1 MSQPQ
6 PREILNALRQ
16 LAILVRLGYPLA
28 EGLRQMAPDASP
40 WLARLGEDMERGD
53 SLEQAMGRQPRL
65 FSPYFRTLIE
75 AAADHPQ
82 PDKVLEDLSHWLER
96 SEQVERKVNT
106 VLTYPAVVL
115 LMLFACLVIGLGL
128 VAPLTFDLMHVQ
140 QANAVTPSYL
150 AYLVWLPVLP
160 LLAMLLSLVLG
171 QPARPLLWLFPEIR
185 NLNNLAS
192 QAVWARAFG
201 SLLAAGVP
209 PIEAVEKSLPIVK
222 DARLRGQMAEAAAQ
236 ARRGTNLETALARC
250 GLEPSLIWC
259 LDGEAVAQRVLD
271 GADAI
276 DREIGLRADLQLRLM
291 APRALILIGI
301 LCGLALVAFW
311 WPFYSATAA
320 IQ

>member
-6 PREILNALRQ
+6 PTEILNALRQ
-16 LAILVRLGYPLA
+16 LALLVRLGYPLA

-82 PDKVLEDLSHWLER
+82 PDKVLEDLSRWLER
-96 SEQVERKVNT
+96 SERLERKVHT
-106 VLTYPAVVL
+106 VLTYPALVL
-115 LMLFACLVIGLGL
+115 LMLFACLAIGIGL
-128 VAPLTFDLMHVQ
+128 VSPLTFSLTH
-140 QANAVTPSYL
+140 AHEATAVAP
-150 AYLVWLPVLP
+150 AYLTLLAGLPALA
-160 LLAMLLSLVLG
+160 LLAMLASLLLG

-185 NLNNLAS
+185 NLNSLAS

-201 SLLAAGVP
+201 SLLAAGLP

-222 DARLRGQMAEAAAQ
+222 DARLRAQMAEAAAQ
-236 ARRGTNLETALARC
+236 ARRGTLLETALGRC
-250 GLEPSLIWC
+250 GLEPSLTWC
-259 LDGEAVAQRVLD
+259 LDGEDVASRVLD

-291 APRALILIGI
+291 APRALILIGV

>member
-1 MSQPQ
+1 MTQPQ
-6 PREILNALRQ
+6 QREILNALRQ
-16 LAILVRLGYPLA
+16 LAMLVRLGYPLA

-65 FSPYFRTLIE
+65 FSPYFRSLIE
-75 AAADHPQ
+75 AASDHPE
-82 PDKVLEDLSHWLER
+82 PDKVLEELSHWLER
-96 SEQVERKVNT
+96 SDQVERKINT
-106 VLTYPAVVL
+106 VLTYPFVVL
-115 LMLFACLVIGLGL
+115 LMLLACLVIGVGF
-128 VAPLTFDLMHVQ
+128 VSPVTFDLVHAN
-140 QANAVTPSYL
+140 QAGAVTPSYW
-150 AYLVWLPVLP
+150 AYLAWLPAFLV
-160 LLAMLLSLVLG
+160 LAMMLSLLQG

-185 NLNNLAS
+185 NLNKLAS

-201 SLLAAGVP
+201 SLLAAGLP

-222 DARLRGQMAEAAAQ
+222 DARLRAQMAEAAAQ
-236 ARRGTNLETALARC
+236 ARRGTNLEAALGRC
-250 GLEPSLIWC
+250 GLESSLIWC
-259 LDGEAVAQRVLD
+259 LDGEDVAQRVLD

-276 DREIGLRADLQLRLM
+276 DREVGLRADLQLRLM

-311 WPFYSATAA
+311 WPFYNASAA